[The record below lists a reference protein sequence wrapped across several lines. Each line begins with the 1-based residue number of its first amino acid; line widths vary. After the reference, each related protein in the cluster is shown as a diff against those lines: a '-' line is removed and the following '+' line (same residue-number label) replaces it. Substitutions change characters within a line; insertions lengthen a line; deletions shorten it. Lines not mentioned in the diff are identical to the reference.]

1 MAETLLSPGILT
13 RENDQSF
20 LTQQPPAIGAAIV
33 GPTARGLVN
42 IPTLVTSFSEFE
54 SKFGKQALSGS
65 NYYTYFT
72 SITAYNYFQNGGE
85 TLLVTRVASGSF
97 TAATSSLIPT
107 GSGGPTTGLS
117 PFELKTPSE
126 GTIMNS
132 TSTEGDGGI
141 LPSGSKDNL
150 RWEITGVNRS
160 LGTFTLL
167 VRRGDD
173 NTNNKVVLETWPNL
187 SLDPTQPNYIAR
199 AIGDQTQTVVTDGD
213 GTTYIQVS
221 GSYPNKSQFITVSA
235 VNYTTPNFFDNNGT
249 AKASLTGS
257 IPAASSGSFGGATGT
272 PFNGKEA
279 KFYQDISN
287 LDTQGLVADN
297 YTTAL
302 ALLANKD
309 EYAYNTM
316 VVPGLYNTAY
326 SSTITTLIN
335 TATDRQDHLL
345 VIDPTAYGATVSSA
359 TTEAATRNSS
369 YASMYWPWIQTP
381 DPYSGNNVWV
391 PASTLVPSVFA
402 YNDSTSETWFAPAGF
417 NRGALATAIQA
428 ERKLTQGQRDD
439 LYDGKVNP
447 IASFPNTGLVV
458 FGQKTLQ
465 TRASALDRVNVRR
478 LLITLKNY
486 ISEVSRNL
494 LFEQNTLATRN
505 QFLAQVNPYLE
516 SVQQRQGLYAFK
528 VVMDDSNNTADV
540 IDRNQ
545 LVGQIYLQPTKTAE
559 FIYLDFNIL
568 PTGATFPG

>member
-150 RWEITGVNRS
+150 RWEISGVNRS

-167 VRRGDD
+167 IRRGDD

-221 GSYPNKSQFITVSA
+221 GSYPNKSQFVTVSA

-257 IPAASSGSFGGATGT
+257 IPEASSGSFGGATGT
-272 PFNGKEA
+272 PFNGREA
-279 KFYQDISN
+279 KFYQNISN

-316 VVPGLYNTAY
+316 VVPGLYNNAY

-335 TATDRQDHLL
+335 TATERQDHLL
-345 VIDPTAYGATVSSA
+345 VIDPTAYGATVTSA

>member
-150 RWEITGVNRS
+150 RWEISGVNRS

-167 VRRGDD
+167 IRRGDD

-221 GSYPNKSQFITVSA
+221 GSYPNKSQFVTVSA

-272 PFNGKEA
+272 PFNGREA
-279 KFYQDISN
+279 KFYQNISN

-335 TATDRQDHLL
+335 TATERQDHLL
-345 VIDPTAYGATVSSA
+345 VIDPTAYGATVTSA

>member
-150 RWEITGVNRS
+150 RWEISGVNRS

-167 VRRGDD
+167 IRRGDD

-221 GSYPNKSQFITVSA
+221 GSYPNKSQFVTVSA

-272 PFNGKEA
+272 PFNGREA
-279 KFYQDISN
+279 KFYQNISN

-335 TATDRQDHLL
+335 TATERQDHLL
-345 VIDPTAYGATVSSA
+345 VIDPTAYGATVTSA

-505 QFLAQVNPYLE
+505 QFLAQVNPYLI
-516 SVQQRQGLYAFK
+516 S
-528 VVMDDSNNTADV
+528 S
-540 IDRNQ
+540 
-545 LVGQIYLQPTKTAE
+545 TKTGTLR
-559 FIYLDFNIL
+559 FQGSN
-568 PTGATFPG
+568 G